1 MGELNA
7 ASYLHTFPRQHGGG
21 GHGRGSVSATPT
33 PTAECPHPSMGGFDT
48 IARNAVKGERRKT
61 VTFLGEVETIRCD
74 ERAGQLVTSRGGYGA
89 GAPAAD
95 SARGGFLPTADNPR
109 GLLLSPTSTVTTT
122 SSDADDY
129 VESRV

>member
-7 ASYLHTFPRQHGGG
+7 ASYLHTFPRQHGGNT
-21 GHGRGSVSATPT
+21 GRGSVSATPT

-74 ERAGQLVTSRGGYGA
+74 ERGGQH
-89 GAPAAD
+89 AA
-95 SARGGFLPTADNPR
+95 SARGFCAGATADPR
-109 GLLLSPTSTVTTT
+109 AGLLLSPTSTVTTT